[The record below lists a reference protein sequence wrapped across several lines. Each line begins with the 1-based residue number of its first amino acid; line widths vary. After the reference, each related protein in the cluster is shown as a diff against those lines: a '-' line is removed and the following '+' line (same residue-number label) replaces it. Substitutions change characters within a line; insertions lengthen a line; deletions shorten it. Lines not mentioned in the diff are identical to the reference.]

1 VNGASGTFPPDRHRA
16 RRRPAQPAQLH
27 IRVERIGAGYQP
39 RRPLRQ
45 RFMRAY
51 GRAMI
56 VLAKVIVATVVV
68 IILGRALVLLAVIVR

>member
-1 VNGASGTFPPDRHRA
+1 
-16 RRRPAQPAQLH
+16 
-27 IRVERIGAGYQP
+27 
-39 RRPLRQ
+39 
-45 RFMRAY
+45 MRAY

>member
-1 VNGASGTFPPDRHRA
+1 V
-16 RRRPAQPAQLH
+16 
-27 IRVERIGAGYQP
+27 RVERNDAGYLLQS

>member
-1 VNGASGTFPPDRHRA
+1 V
-16 RRRPAQPAQLH
+16 
-27 IRVERIGAGYQP
+27 RVERNDAGYLLQS

-56 VLAKVIVATVVV
+56 GIAKLIVAAVAG
-68 IILGRALVLLAVIVR
+68 IMLARALVLLVAIVSL